1 MYQHRCI
8 LDCVERTKIP
18 REKFSRNVLGADHG
32 RSAAKA
38 REFRRSE
45 SSSSFSV
52 CDDHVTMGFLF
63 RRGPLRHTWPPYRP
77 SRFWQRPAKMRAT
90 TRNAWDSVWSPSH
103 SPCQLFRPQ
112 RWVKLEWK
120 EHDRVRPRGFNLS
133 ASCSACRGLRF
144 VLLTAKFFISTET
157 VSSKMKTFQGFC
169 FPFQIINLATRK
181 EITTQRPQ
189 R

>member
-1 MYQHRCI
+1 MCRVPRLRRAYEDSTGKI
-8 LDCVERTKIP
+8 L
-18 REKFSRNVLGADHG
+18 EKG

-38 REFRRSE
+38 REFRWSE

-52 CDDHVTMGFLF
+52 CDDHVTVGFLF

-77 SRFWQRPAKMRAT
+77 SRFCQRPAKMRAT
-90 TRNAWDSVWSPSH
+90 TRDAWDSVWSPSH

-120 EHDRVRPRGFNLS
+120 EHGHARPRGFKLS

-144 VLLTAKFFISTET
+144 VLLTANFFISTESCA
-157 VSSKMKTFQGFC
+157 SSKMKTFRRFC
-169 FPFQIINLATRK
+169 FPLQIINLATRK
-181 EITTQRPQ
+181 GITTQRSQ